1 MRLALR
7 QARLRASLT
16 QVELARRAGLSR
28 AAYTNIEKGYR
39 HPSLAAALRIA
50 CVLNEPVEELF
61 ADEPFHAGPR
71 KLAQG
76 RRARREPAGASR
88 CRQR

>member
-16 QVELARRAGLSR
+16 QAELACRAGLSR

-39 HPSLAAALRIA
+39 YPSLAAALRIA

-61 ADEPFHAGPR
+61 ADEPFDDR
-71 KLAQG
+71 
-76 RRARREPAGASR
+76 PAKAASGASGPA
-88 CRQR
+88 